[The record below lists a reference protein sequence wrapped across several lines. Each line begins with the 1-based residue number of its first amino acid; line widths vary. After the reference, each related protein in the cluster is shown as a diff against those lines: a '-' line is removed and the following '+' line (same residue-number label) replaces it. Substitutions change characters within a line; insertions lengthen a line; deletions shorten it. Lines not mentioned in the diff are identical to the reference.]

1 VKFGLKC
8 YGQDENLIG
17 YHSALVQL
25 FRGIFFKALGNVNV
39 NYLKIPKQ
47 RRGPHA
53 ARGSRI

>member
-1 VKFGLKC
+1 
-8 YGQDENLIG
+8 
-17 YHSALVQL
+17 LVQL